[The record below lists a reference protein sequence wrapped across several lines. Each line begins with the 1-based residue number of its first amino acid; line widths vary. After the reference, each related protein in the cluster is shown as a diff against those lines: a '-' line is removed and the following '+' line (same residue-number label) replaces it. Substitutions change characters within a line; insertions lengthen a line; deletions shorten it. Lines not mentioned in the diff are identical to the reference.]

1 MPTIYSRKDGLSWC
15 GPPAE
20 EIGVRP
26 VRTAR
31 QAIDD
36 TVPAFVVRTM
46 EDGTLDLVMLRIPE
60 EEVEER
66 LAADLGALPQEHA
79 AGTAA

>member
-20 EIGVRP
+20 EASMRP
-26 VRTAR
+26 GHIAQ

-36 TVPAFVVRTM
+36 TVPAFVVRRM
-46 EDGTLDLVMLRIPE
+46 EDGTLDLVMLRLPE

-66 LAADLGALPQEHA
+66 LAVDLGSMPQPHET
-79 AGTAA
+79 GTAA